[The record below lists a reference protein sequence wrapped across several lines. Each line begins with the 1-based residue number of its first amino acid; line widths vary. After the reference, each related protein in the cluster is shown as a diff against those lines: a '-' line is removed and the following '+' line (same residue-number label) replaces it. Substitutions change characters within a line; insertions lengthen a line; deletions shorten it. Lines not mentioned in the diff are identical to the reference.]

1 MSKVFSRSI
10 IALGFLAL
18 LAGYVSQAWAGTDI
32 FLQFP

>member
-10 IALGFLAL
+10 IALGFLAIL
-18 LAGYVSQAWAGTDI
+18 TGYVSPAWAGVDI